1 MKIGS
6 SNVIKR
12 ENAMGK
18 PAIKGYKRYAA
29 LVLAAVVGITG
40 AIIAPANAKTVKLT
54 FWSWRVEDKAF
65 YEQVISEFRAAN
77 RAHRNIEITFQAYP
91 NADYA
96 TILSSAM
103 AAGKG
108 PDIVHVRAYGALDQ
122 LVVPKYLS
130 VIKPNEVKGL
140 NTYNKS
146 IVDSMRGF
154 TDKRLFG
161 VPFATQSLGI
171 FSNKDLLRRAG
182 ITRDPRTYGE
192 FLENLEKLKRAGI
205 QPLANGG
212 STHMEQMWGV
222 IAPTFYGG
230 TEYYDA
236 VVKGTKKFTDPAF
249 VRSLSEMEKLFP
261 YMPNNATAVTY
272 DSSRQL
278 FFSGR
283 AAYFMGGI
291 FELGFFKSNNAGLNV
306 DFFGMPPLTAGGK
319 TYVSSWADGGFAV
332 NAKTPHRKEA
342 MLFINYVA
350 SKKFGQAFS
359 DTVKQFSTVPG
370 VTILDQTLWKAQRAT
385 RAGGTPYIM
394 LVGFRY
400 KNPTGS
406 ALLQTGLPNM
416 LNGSK
421 TAAQVANEVQQGV
434 ASWYDPL
441 K

>member
-1 MKIGS
+1 M
-6 SNVIKR
+6 R
-12 ENAMGK
+12 K
-18 PAIKGYKRYAA
+18 PALTGYKRVLA
-29 LVLAAVVGITG
+29 LVVAAVIGITG

-65 YEQVISEFRAAN
+65 YEQVISDFRAAN
-77 RAHRNIEITFQAYP
+77 PAHRNIEITFQAYP
-91 NADYA
+91 NAEYA

-108 PDIVHVRAYGALDQ
+108 PDIVHARAYGALDQ
-122 LVVPKYLS
+122 LIVPGYLS
-130 VIKPNEVKGL
+130 PIKTREVKGL
-140 NTYNKS
+140 KS
-146 IVDSMRGF
+146 FDKTIVNSMRGF

-161 VPFATQSLGI
+161 VPFATQNLGI
-171 FSNKDLLRRAG
+171 FANKDLLRRAG

-192 FLENLEKLKRAGI
+192 FMDNLDKLQKAGI

-249 VRSLSEMEKLFP
+249 VRSLTEIEKLFK
-261 YMPNNATAVTY
+261 YMPPNATAVSY

-278 FFSGR
+278 FYSGR
-283 AAYFMGGI
+283 AAYFLGGI
-291 FELGFFKSNNAGLNV
+291 FELAYFKNNNSKLNV

-332 NAKTPHRKEA
+332 NAKTPNRKEA

-370 VTILDQTLWKAQRAT
+370 VTILDQQLWKAQRA
-385 RAGGTPYIM
+385 
-394 LVGFRY
+394 
-400 KNPTGS
+400 
-406 ALLQTGLPNM
+406 
-416 LNGSK
+416 
-421 TAAQVANEVQQGV
+421 
-434 ASWYDPL
+434 
-441 K
+441 

>member
-1 MKIGS
+1 
-6 SNVIKR
+6 
-12 ENAMGK
+12 MGK
-18 PAIKGYKRYAA
+18 PATPGYKRTLAI
-29 LVLAAVVGITG
+29 VIAAVVGLTG
-40 AIIAPANAKTVKLT
+40 ALLAPASAKTTTLT
-54 FWSWRVEDKAF
+54 FWSWRVEDKVF
-65 YEQVISEFRAAN
+65 YESVIADFRKTN
-77 RAHRNIEITFQAYP
+77 PNIEITFQAYP
-91 NADYA
+91 NAEYA

-122 LVVPKYLS
+122 LIVPGYLS
-130 VIKPNEVKGL
+130 VLKGREVKGL
-140 NTYNKS
+140 KSYDKS
-146 IVDSMRGF
+146 IVNSMRGF
-154 TDKRLFG
+154 TNKRLFG

-171 FSNKDLLRRAG
+171 FSNNDLLRRAG
-182 ITRDPRTYGE
+182 ITRDPSTYGE
-192 FLENLEKLKRAGI
+192 FLANLEKLKKAGI
-205 QPLANGG
+205 QPLANCG
-212 STHMEQMWGV
+212 STHMEQMCGV
-222 IAPTFYGG
+222 IAPAFYGG

-236 VVKGTKKFTDPAF
+236 VVKGTKKFTDAAF

-261 YMPNNATAVTY
+261 YMPVNATAVDY
-272 DSSRQL
+272 NSSRQL
-278 FFSGR
+278 FYAGR

-291 FELGFFKSNNAGLNV
+291 FELGFFKSNNAALNV

-332 NAKTPHRKEA
+332 NAKTKARPEA
-342 MLFINYVA
+342 MKFINYVA
-350 SKKFGQAFS
+350 SRNFGQNFS
-359 DTVKQFSTVPG
+359 DTVKQLSTVPG

-385 RAGGTPYIM
+385 RRGGTPYIM

-421 TAAQVANEVQQGV
+421 TAAQVANDVQQGI
-434 ASWYDPL
+434 ASLYAPQ

>member
-1 MKIGS
+1 MTIGS
-6 SNVIKR
+6 SIKSKR

-18 PAIKGYKRYAA
+18 PATSGYKRTLA
-29 LVLAAVVGITG
+29 LVIAAVVGLTG
-40 AIIAPANAKTVKLT
+40 ALLAPASAKTTKLT
-54 FWSWRVEDKAF
+54 FWSWRVEDKVF
-65 YEQVISEFRAAN
+65 YESVIADFRKTN
-77 RAHRNIEITFQAYP
+77 PNIEITFQAYP

-122 LVVPKYLS
+122 LIVPGYLS
-130 VIKPNEVKGL
+130 VLKGREVKGL
-140 NTYNKS
+140 KSYDKS
-146 IVDSMRGF
+146 IVNSMRGF

-192 FLENLEKLKRAGI
+192 FLANLEKLKKAGI

-222 IAPTFYGG
+222 IAPAFYGG

-236 VVKGTKKFTDPAF
+236 VVKGTKKFTDAAF

-261 YMPNNATAVTY
+261 YMPVNATAVDY
-272 DSSRQL
+272 NSSRQL
-278 FFSGR
+278 FYAGR

-291 FELGFFKSNNAGLNV
+291 FELGFFKSNNAALNV

-332 NAKTPHRKEA
+332 NAKTKARPEA
-342 MLFINYVA
+342 MKFINYVA
-350 SKKFGQAFS
+350 SRNFGQNFS

-385 RAGGTPYIM
+385 RRGGTPYIM

-421 TAAQVANEVQQGV
+421 TAAQVANDVQQGI
-434 ASWYDPL
+434 ASWYAPQ

>member
-1 MKIGS
+1 MKSGS
-6 SNVIKR
+6 SIETR
-12 ENAMGK
+12 ENAMRK
-18 PAIKGYKRYAA
+18 PALTGYKRFLA
-29 LVLAAVVGITG
+29 LVVAAVIGITG

-65 YEQVISEFRAAN
+65 YEQVISDFRAAN
-77 RAHRNIEITFQAYP
+77 PAHRNIEITFQAYP
-91 NADYA
+91 NAEYA

-108 PDIVHVRAYGALDQ
+108 PDIVHARAYGALDQ
-122 LVVPKYLS
+122 LIVPGYLS
-130 VIKPNEVKGL
+130 VIRPNEVKGL
-140 NTYNKS
+140 NSYNKS

-161 VPFATQSLGI
+161 VPFATQNLGI
-171 FSNKDLLRRAG
+171 FANKDLLRRAG

-192 FLENLEKLKRAGI
+192 FLDNLEKLKKAGI

-230 TEYYDA
+230 TEYFDA

-261 YMPNNATAVTY
+261 YMPTNATAVSY

-291 FELGFFKSNNAGLNV
+291 FELGFFKTNNAALNV

-406 ALLQTGLPNM
+406 AILQTGLPNM

-421 TAAQVANEVQQGV
+421 TAAQVANDVQQGI
-434 ASWYDPL
+434 ASWYEPQ

>member
-1 MKIGS
+1 
-6 SNVIKR
+6 
-12 ENAMGK
+12 MGK
-18 PAIKGYKRYAA
+18 PAIKGYKKFAA
-29 LVLAAVVGITG
+29 LVIAAVIGITG

-65 YEQVISEFRAAN
+65 YEQVIADFRAAN
-77 RAHRNIEITFQAYP
+77 PAHRNIEITFQAYP
-91 NADYA
+91 NAEYA

-122 LVVPKYLS
+122 LIVPGYLG
-130 VIKPNEVKGL
+130 VINPKEVKGL
-140 NTYNKS
+140 NKFDKT

-161 VPFATQSLGI
+161 VPFATQNLGI

-192 FLENLEKLKRAGI
+192 FLDNLEKLKKAGI

-249 VRSLSEMEKLFP
+249 VKSLSEMEKLFP
-261 YMPNNATAVTY
+261 YMPTNATAVSY

-278 FFSGR
+278 FYAGR

-291 FELGFFKSNNAGLNV
+291 FELAYFKANNAKLNV

-319 TYVSSWADGGFAV
+319 TYVSSWADGGFAY
-332 NAKTPHRKEA
+332 NAKTPYKKEA

-370 VTILDQTLWKAQRAT
+370 VTILDQQLWKAQRAT

-406 ALLQTGLPNM
+406 AILQTGLPNM

-421 TAAQVANEVQQGV
+421 TATQVANDVQQGI
-434 ASWYDPL
+434 ASWYAPQ

>member
-1 MKIGS
+1 M
-6 SNVIKR
+6 R
-12 ENAMGK
+12 K
-18 PAIKGYKRYAA
+18 PALTGYKRVLA
-29 LVLAAVVGITG
+29 LVVAAVIGITG

-65 YEQVISEFRAAN
+65 YEQVISDFRAAN
-77 RAHRNIEITFQAYP
+77 PAHRNIEITFQAYP
-91 NADYA
+91 NAEYA

-108 PDIVHVRAYGALDQ
+108 PDIVHARAYGALDQ
-122 LVVPKYLS
+122 LIVPGYLS
-130 VIKPNEVKGL
+130 PIKTREVKGL
-140 NTYNKS
+140 KS
-146 IVDSMRGF
+146 FDKTIVNSMRGF

-161 VPFATQSLGI
+161 VPFATQNLGI
-171 FSNKDLLRRAG
+171 FANKDLLRRAG

-192 FLENLEKLKRAGI
+192 FMDNLDKLQKAGI

-249 VRSLSEMEKLFP
+249 VRSLTEIEKLFK
-261 YMPNNATAVTY
+261 YMPPNATAVSY

-278 FFSGR
+278 FYSGR
-283 AAYFMGGI
+283 AAYFLGGI
-291 FELGFFKSNNAGLNV
+291 FELAYFKNNNSKLNV

-332 NAKTPHRKEA
+332 NAKTPNRKEA

-370 VTILDQTLWKAQRAT
+370 VTILDQQLWKAQRAT

-406 ALLQTGLPNM
+406 AILQTGLPNM

-421 TAAQVANEVQQGV
+421 TAAQVANDVQQGI
-434 ASWYDPL
+434 ASWYDPQ

>member
-1 MKIGS
+1 
-6 SNVIKR
+6 
-12 ENAMGK
+12 MGK
-18 PAIKGYKRYAA
+18 PALSGYKRILA
-29 LVLAAVVGITG
+29 LVIAAVIGVTG
-40 AIIAPANAKTVKLT
+40 AVIAPANAKTVKLT
-54 FWSWRVEDKAF
+54 FWSWRVEDKVF
-65 YEQVISEFRAAN
+65 YEDVIADFKKTN
-77 RAHRNIEITFQAYP
+77 PNIDITFQGYP

-122 LVVPKYLS
+122 LIVPGYLG
-130 VIKPNEVKGL
+130 VINPKSVKGL
-140 NTYNKS
+140 DKFDKA

-161 VPFATQSLGI
+161 VPFATQNLGI
-171 FSNKDLLRRAG
+171 FANKDLLRRAG

-192 FLENLEKLKRAGI
+192 FLDNLEKLKKAGI

-212 STHMEQMWGV
+212 QSPHMEQMWGV

-249 VRSLSEMEKLFP
+249 VKSLTEMEKLFP
-261 YMPNNATAVTY
+261 YMPTNATAVSY

-278 FFSGR
+278 FYSGR

-291 FELGFFKSNNAGLNV
+291 FELAYFKTNNAKLNV

-319 TYVSSWADGGFAV
+319 TYVSSWADGGFAY
-332 NAKTPHRKEA
+332 NAKTPYKKEA
-342 MLFINYVA
+342 LAFINYVA

-385 RAGGTPYIM
+385 RAGGTPYLM

-406 ALLQTGLPNM
+406 SILQTGLPNM

-421 TAAQVANEVQQGV
+421 TATQLANEVQQGI
-434 ASWYDPL
+434 ASWYAPQ

>member
-1 MKIGS
+1 
-6 SNVIKR
+6 
-12 ENAMGK
+12 MGK
-18 PAIKGYKRYAA
+18 PATPGYKRTLA
-29 LVLAAVVGITG
+29 LVIAAVVGLTG
-40 AIIAPANAKTVKLT
+40 ALLAPASAKTTKLT
-54 FWSWRVEDKAF
+54 FWSWRVEDKVF
-65 YEQVISEFRAAN
+65 YESVIADFRKTN
-77 RAHRNIEITFQAYP
+77 PNIEITFQAYP

-122 LVVPKYLS
+122 LIVPGYLS
-130 VIKPNEVKGL
+130 VLKGREVKGL
-140 NTYNKS
+140 KSFDKS
-146 IVDSMRGF
+146 IVNSMRGF

-182 ITRDPRTYGE
+182 ITRDPSTYGE
-192 FLENLEKLKRAGI
+192 FLANLEKLKKAGI

-222 IAPTFYGG
+222 IAPAFYGG

-236 VVKGTKKFTDPAF
+236 VVKGTKKFTDAAF

-261 YMPNNATAVTY
+261 YMPVNATAVDY
-272 DSSRQL
+272 NSSRKL
-278 FFSGR
+278 FYAGR
-283 AAYFMGGI
+283 AAYLMGGI
-291 FELGFFKSNNAGLNV
+291 FELGFFKSNNAALNV

-332 NAKTPHRKEA
+332 NAKTKARPEA
-342 MLFINYVA
+342 MKFINYVA
-350 SKKFGQAFS
+350 SRNFGQNFS

-385 RAGGTPYIM
+385 RRGGTPYIM

-421 TAAQVANEVQQGV
+421 TAAQVANDVQQGI
-434 ASWYDPL
+434 ASWYAPQ

>member
-1 MKIGS
+1 MKSGS
-6 SNVIKR
+6 SIETR
-12 ENAMGK
+12 ENAMRK
-18 PAIKGYKRYAA
+18 PALTGYKRVLA
-29 LVLAAVVGITG
+29 LVVAAVIGITG

-65 YEQVISEFRAAN
+65 YEQVISDFRAAN
-77 RAHRNIEITFQAYP
+77 PAHRNIEITFQAYP
-91 NADYA
+91 NAEYA

-108 PDIVHVRAYGALDQ
+108 PDIVHARAYGALDQ
-122 LVVPKYLS
+122 LIVPGYLS
-130 VIKPNEVKGL
+130 PIKTREVKGL
-140 NTYNKS
+140 KS
-146 IVDSMRGF
+146 FDKTIVNSMRGF

-161 VPFATQSLGI
+161 VPFATQNLGI
-171 FSNKDLLRRAG
+171 FANKDLLRRAG

-192 FLENLEKLKRAGI
+192 FMDNLDKLQKAGI

-249 VRSLSEMEKLFP
+249 VRSLTEIEKLFK
-261 YMPNNATAVTY
+261 YMPPNATAVSY

-278 FFSGR
+278 FYSGR
-283 AAYFMGGI
+283 AAYFLGGI
-291 FELGFFKSNNAGLNV
+291 FELAYFKNNNSKLNV

-332 NAKTPHRKEA
+332 NAKTPNRKEA

-370 VTILDQTLWKAQRAT
+370 VTILDQQLWKAQRAT

-406 ALLQTGLPNM
+406 AILQTGLPNM

-421 TAAQVANEVQQGV
+421 TAAQVANDVQQGI
-434 ASWYDPL
+434 ASWYDPQ

>member
-1 MKIGS
+1 
-6 SNVIKR
+6 
-12 ENAMGK
+12 MGK
-18 PAIKGYKRYAA
+18 PATPGYKRTLA
-29 LVLAAVVGITG
+29 LVIAAVVGLTG
-40 AIIAPANAKTVKLT
+40 ALLAPANAKTTKLT
-54 FWSWRVEDKAF
+54 FWSWRVEDKVF
-65 YEQVISEFRAAN
+65 YETVIADFRKTN
-77 RAHRNIEITFQAYP
+77 PNIEITFQAYP

-108 PDIVHVRAYGALDQ
+108 PDIVHARAYGALDQ
-122 LVVPKYLS
+122 LIVPGYLS
-130 VIKPNEVKGL
+130 VIKKKEVKGL
-140 NTYNKS
+140 KTYDKS
-146 IVDSMRGF
+146 IVNSMRGF

-192 FLENLEKLKRAGI
+192 FLENLEKLKKAGI

-212 STHMEQMWGV
+212 SFHMEQMWGV
-222 IAPTFYGG
+222 IAPAFYGG

-236 VVKGTKKFTDPAF
+236 VVKGTKKFTDAAF

-261 YMPNNATAVTY
+261 YMPNNATAVGY

-278 FFSGR
+278 FYAGR

-291 FELGFFKSNNAGLNV
+291 FELGFFQSNNAALNV

-332 NAKTPHRKEA
+332 NAKTKGRPEA
-342 MLFINYVA
+342 MKFINYVA
-350 SKKFGQAFS
+350 SRKFGQDFS
-359 DTVKQFSTVPG
+359 DSVKQFSTVPG

-385 RAGGTPYIM
+385 RKGSTPYIM

-400 KNPTGS
+400 NNPTGS
-406 ALLQTGLPNM
+406 ATLQTGLPNM

-421 TAAQVANEVQQGV
+421 TAAQVANDVQQGI
-434 ASWYDPL
+434 ASWYEPQ

>member
-1 MKIGS
+1 MKSGS
-6 SNVIKR
+6 SIETR
-12 ENAMGK
+12 ENAMRK
-18 PAIKGYKRYAA
+18 PALTGYKRVLA
-29 LVLAAVVGITG
+29 LVVAAVIGITG

-65 YEQVISEFRAAN
+65 YEQVISDFRAAN
-77 RAHRNIEITFQAYP
+77 PAHRNIEITFQAYP
-91 NADYA
+91 NAEYA

-108 PDIVHVRAYGALDQ
+108 PDIVHARAYGALDQ
-122 LVVPKYLS
+122 LIVPGYLS
-130 VIKPNEVKGL
+130 PIKTREVKGL
-140 NTYNKS
+140 KS
-146 IVDSMRGF
+146 FDKTIVNSMRGF

-161 VPFATQSLGI
+161 VPFATQNLGI
-171 FSNKDLLRRAG
+171 FANKDLLRRAG

-192 FLENLEKLKRAGI
+192 FMDNLDKLQKAGI

-249 VRSLSEMEKLFP
+249 VRSLTEIEKLFK
-261 YMPNNATAVTY
+261 YMPPNATAVSY

-278 FFSGR
+278 FYSGR
-283 AAYFMGGI
+283 AAYFLGGI
-291 FELGFFKSNNAGLNV
+291 FELAYFKNNNSKLNV

-332 NAKTPHRKEA
+332 NAKTPNRKEA

-370 VTILDQTLWKAQRAT
+370 VTILDQQLWKAQRAT
-385 RAGGTPYIM
+385 RGGGTPYIM

-406 ALLQTGLPNM
+406 AILQTGLPNM

-421 TAAQVANEVQQGV
+421 TAAQVANDVQQGI
-434 ASWYDPL
+434 ASWYDPQ